1 MVRNSMFSNSRK
13 PLQQRPRAKA
23 NELSTAKRPSFE
35 GTGPRSHRKT
45 GRFSVAFATEGT
57 FVQPNRLCIAATGLL
72 LAMLAGCKV
81 GPNYVAPAPP
91 PPPAAY
97 KETPANWTVA
107 APQDQLPRG
116 KWWEVYQDPQL
127 NTLEE
132 QIAVS
137 NQNLKLAYQQ
147 YMVARDLTRQARSGL
162 FPTIGVGATGSRQ
175 QLSRNRP
182 TYTSLSPSLY
192 SDTVIEGTLS
202 YEADLWGQVR
212 RQIEAARETAQAS
225 AGDLENISLSLHS
238 ELATDYFALR
248 GLDLQKK
255 LDDTVVTYQKALDLT
270 ETRFH
275 GGVATSVDVAQAQT
289 QLDTTRA
296 QTIDVGVQ
304 RAQLEH
310 AIAVLTGQPASN
322 FSIAPSPLNATPPVI
337 PLGLPSQLLERRPDI
352 ASSERKAAAANAQIG
367 VAIAAYYPQLAF
379 NTGGGLES
387 SAISALFSGP
397 SALWSVAGSAAET
410 IIDGGR
416 RRAVTQQ
423 ARDNYQ
429 ASVAVYRENV
439 LEAFQQVEDNLAA
452 LRLLEQESAAQQ
464 AAVADAQKSLDLST
478 TRYKGGATTY
488 LEVLTAQSIALS
500 NERTAAD
507 LMTRRMTSS
516 VLLVKALGGG
526 WDRTQLPGS

>member
-1 MVRNSMFSNSRK
+1 MNSAIK
-13 PLQQRPRAKA
+13 PAQRMK
-23 NELSTAKRPSFE
+23 
-35 GTGPRSHRKT
+35 
-45 GRFSVAFATEGT
+45 
-57 FVQPNRLCIAATGLL
+57 NRTIAASSL
-72 LAMLAGCKV
+72 LAVALAGCRV

-116 KWWEVYQDPQL
+116 KWWEIYQDPQL

-147 YMVARDLTRQARSGL
+147 YMIARDLTRQARSGL

-175 QLSRNRP
+175 DLSKNRP
-182 TYTSLSPSLY
+182 SYSTLTPSQY
-192 SDTVIEGTLS
+192 SDTVVQGTLS
-202 YEADLWGQVR
+202 YEIDLWGQVR

-248 GLDLQKK
+248 GLDLQKQL
-255 LDDTVVTYQKALDLT
+255 LDDTVVTFQKALDLT

-296 QTIDVGVQ
+296 QVIDVGVQ

-322 FSIAPSPLNATPPVI
+322 FSIPQSPLNATPPVI
-337 PLGLPSQLLERRPDI
+337 PPGLPSQLLERRPDI
-352 ASSERKAAAANAQIG
+352 ASAERKAAAANAQIG
-367 VAIAAYYPQLAF
+367 VAVAAYYPQLAF

-387 SAISALFSGP
+387 AAIGALFSGP

-410 IIDGGR
+410 VVDGGR

-429 ASVAVYRENV
+429 ATVAIYRENV

-488 LEVLTAQSIALS
+488 LEVLTAQSIALT